1 MVKNNYP
8 LLLIMNLI
16 NNIGSKRVFTK
27 MDLQQRFNNVKIK
40 EEDQQKRTFTTHVEF
55 FEPTVMLFRMTNS
68 LAIFQTIMNKILR
81 NMINKG
87 KVVAFMDNVLV
98 ETETE
103 KEHNKIVKE
112 ILKKL

>member
-1 MVKNNYP
+1 
-8 LLLIMNLI
+8 
-16 NNIGSKRVFTK
+16 
-27 MDLQQRFNNVKIK
+27 
-40 EEDQQKRTFTTHVEF
+40 
-55 FEPTVMLFRMTNS
+55 
-68 LAIFQTIMNKILR
+68 MNKILR

>member
-1 MVKNNYP
+1 
-8 LLLIMNLI
+8 
-16 NNIGSKRVFTK
+16 
-27 MDLQQRFNNVKIK
+27 
-40 EEDQQKRTFTTHVEF
+40 
-55 FEPTVMLFRMTNS
+55 MLFRMTNS